1 MKAKRVRK
9 RQSSNGKRGLK
20 ARPGASRSV
29 AVAAFRAS
37 AALISRSAVAST
49 RNLAGGQRGNAVP
62 VFLIEDNRLL
72 RDGLT
77 AMLGAQGLKVI
88 ATARS
93 GGEALRQVTRL
104 KPQLV
109 LLDSALGDRDSLNL
123 VEAVKKV
130 SPAIKVIVMH
140 LLPAHEDVVA
150 YVRAGVSGFIM
161 KDASVAEFV
170 STIRKVADGASVL
183 PPLMTGTLF
192 SHVAAQAV
200 SRGKRGLK
208 AAMRMTARE
217 KEVTALIAEGL
228 GNKEIAGRLT
238 IAAHTVKSHVHN
250 ILEKLALH
258 SRLEVA
264 AYAHTN
270 GGRPAAS
277 DHGPA

>member
-20 ARPGASRSV
+20 SRPGTGRSV

-49 RNLAGGQRGNAVP
+49 RNLAGGDKAHAVP

-109 LLDSALGDRDSLNL
+109 LLDSALGDRDSLHL

-170 STIRKVADGASVL
+170 ATIRKVADGASVL

-200 SRGKRGLK
+200 SRGKRGMK
-208 AAMRMTARE
+208 AAMRMTGRE

-228 GNKEIAGRLT
+228 GNKEIAGRLS

-270 GGRPAAS
+270 GGRPAAP